1 MQYTGNMRNFE
12 VWPGP
17 MEGVG
22 RGGFIAAV
30 NRLDLVPQWMTPFF
44 RVSQDIPRNA
54 KMREFLEPFKAN
66 PVPVC
71 VQLMGTDPVL
81 IGKCAAIFAGMD
93 IASINLNFGCPS
105 SRVISSGA
113 GGGALRAPRNLP
125 DFCRIVKSFLPEGV
139 PLSVKVRAGWND
151 PEEMDEIIPLLA
163 ASPEVSKIF
172 FHCRTV
178 RELYAGLPAEERLR
192 RFARAVELAGCVPVI
207 INGDI
212 ASVAEG
218 KAAVEK
224 SGASGVMIA
233 RPWMRDPW
241 LLRRFDDCNV
251 PDAETG
257 RERFFAEAVNQQLPP
272 GALIELALMLW
283 GRDSIHFRKLI
294 ADKKTE

>member
-22 RGGFIAAV
+22 RGGFITAV

-44 RVSQDIPRNA
+44 RVSQDIPRNN

-81 IGKCAAIFAGMD
+81 IGRCAAIFAGMD

-105 SRVISSGA
+105 SRVVSAGA
-113 GGGALRAPRNLP
+113 GGGALRSPRNLP
-125 DFCRIVKSFLPEGV
+125 DFCKVVKSFLPEEL
-139 PLSVKVRAGWND
+139 PLSVKVRAGWDD
-151 PEEMDEIIPLLA
+151 PMEMEEIIPLLA
-163 ASPEVSKIF
+163 ACPEISKIF

-178 RELYAGLPAEERLR
+178 RELYAELPDEERLR
-192 RFARAVELAGCVPVI
+192 RFTRAVELAGCVPVI

-212 ASVAEG
+212 STVAEG
-218 KAAVEK
+218 EFAVEK
-224 SGASGVMIA
+224 SGAAGIMIA

-241 LLRRFDDCNV
+241 LLRRFDDCSV

-257 RERFFAEAVNQQLPP
+257 REQFFAEAVNQQLPK

-283 GRDSIHFRKLI
+283 GKESIRFRELI
-294 ADKKTE
+294 AAKSG